1 MPKITPLYEFTVTE
15 KTDKTIK
22 KPQTIEGKAVI
33 VETTETVESPV
44 KFLFK
49 KPTRID
55 TREGELFYAMRV
67 NYYIQEKKLM
77 TRAML
82 LNKYSDNGGLISD
95 SSSKELAKVQAR
107 LYEVQEE
114 LIVAGTQPKKA
125 VKQKIKK
132 LKDEFA
138 LLQNQIIELHQYKT
152 SLFSLTAE
160 SKAETDLTTWFAV
173 NFIYFQRENDDP
185 QKMFSGSTFEE
196 QENSYFELEEN
207 PTPVYSAAKEKI
219 ALTSALYA
227 YNMGISAEE
236 FASRMASIEKV
247 DEKVEETPDE

>member
-1 MPKITPLYEFTVTE
+1 MTKITPLYEFTVTE
-15 KTDKTIK
+15 KTNKTVK
-22 KPQTIEGKAVI
+22 KPQTIDGKDVV

-55 TREGELFYAMRV
+55 TREAELFYAMRV

-173 NFIYFQRENDDP
+173 NFIYFRRENDDV
-185 QKMFSGSTFEE
+185 QKMFGGSTFEE
-196 QENSYFELEEN
+196 QENAYFELEEN
-207 PTPVYSAAKEKI
+207 PTPIYSAAKEKI

-247 DEKVEETPDE
+247 DEKVEETDE